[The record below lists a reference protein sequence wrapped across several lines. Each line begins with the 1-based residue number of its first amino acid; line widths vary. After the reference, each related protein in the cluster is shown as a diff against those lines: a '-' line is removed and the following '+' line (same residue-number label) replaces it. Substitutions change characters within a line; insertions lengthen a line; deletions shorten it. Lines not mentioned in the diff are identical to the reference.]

1 MHPELISLCLFMF
14 VTSCSPGPNNI
25 VASYSGFNFGILKT
39 IPHMLGVIFGFT
51 SLVAIMNFGLVNVF
65 QKYPIIQEIL
75 KYAGSI
81 FLIYLAYK
89 ISFSKN
95 NSENS
100 NKNPVKF
107 IETFFF
113 QFINPKSVIVSVIMV
128 STYVEHGQ
136 NFFKYSM
143 WVIGIAFFFAIISIN
158 FWTLIGKFLRKFA
171 TNEKF
176 IKIFNYVMSFLLI
189 SCIATFYLEL

>member
-1 MHPELISLCLFMF
+1 MHPELLSLALFMF

-51 SLVAIMNFGLVNVF
+51 VLVTITNFGLINVF
-65 QKYPIIQEIL
+65 QKFPIIQEIL
-75 KYAGSI
+75 KYSGSL

-95 NSENS
+95 HTNNFK
-100 NKNPVKF
+100 NNPVRF

-113 QFINPKSVIVSVIMV
+113 QFINPKSVIVAVIMV
-128 STYVEHGQ
+128 STYIEKGQ
-136 NFFKYSM
+136 NFFTYSF
-143 WVIGIAFFFAIISIN
+143 WVIAVAFVFAIISIV

-171 TNEKF
+171 TNENFVKR
-176 IKIFNYVMSFLLI
+176 FNYFMSFLLI
-189 SCIATFYLEL
+189 SCIATFYL

>member
-1 MHPELISLCLFMF
+1 MF

-25 VASYSGFNFGILKT
+25 LASYSGFNFGILKT

-51 SLVAIMNFGLVNVF
+51 VLVSIMNFGLINIF

-176 IKIFNYVMSFLLI
+176 IKQFNYVMSALLLA
-189 SCIATFYLEL
+189 CIATFYY